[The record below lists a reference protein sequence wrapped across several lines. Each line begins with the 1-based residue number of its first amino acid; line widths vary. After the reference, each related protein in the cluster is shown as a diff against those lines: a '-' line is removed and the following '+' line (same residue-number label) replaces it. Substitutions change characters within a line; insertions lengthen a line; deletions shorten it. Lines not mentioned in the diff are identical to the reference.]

1 MRFAQ
6 RVHPRVWPL
15 LIAGMVITLG
25 TLGVRAQSDTLH
37 PPAGLTE
44 VSPTMS
50 MPVFQLPAVN
60 GSAVSSTELEG
71 KVVIVRFWATW

>member
-6 RVHPRVWPL
+6 KVHHRVWLL

-25 TLGVRAQSDTLH
+25 AMGASARGDTLH
-37 PPAGLTE
+37 PPVGLTE

-60 GSAVSSTELEG
+60 GSTVSSAELQG